1 MILDILLLQLL
12 RRVHFAV
19 IFEKEHC
26 GQLRLPQQN
35 IPLQFFH
42 PPFDLLH
49 QLPLL
54 LCGQLA
60 NDQYLLALGLV
71 PQSELAVLGEVP
83 LEDAST
89 GAQNA
94 RDCDLRRLDAA
105 DELDYA
111 LLEGLSLRRFSPF
124 ERGLLGGDAE
134 ALGVVVESAD
144 VELLYRRN
152 GLFLHDQLWLCVGQ
166 VDGA

>member
-1 MILDILLLQLL
+1 MVLYILFLQLS

-42 PPFDLLH
+42 LPFDLLH

-54 LCGQLA
+54 LRGQLA
-60 NDQYLLALGLV
+60 NDQYLLALGLI
-71 PQSELAVLGEVP
+71 PQPKFAILGEVP
-83 LEDAST
+83 LEDASR

-94 RDCDLRRLDAA
+94 RDCDLRGLDAA
-105 DELDYA
+105 DKLHYA
-111 LLEGLSLRRFSPF
+111 LLEGLSLGRLSP
-124 ERGLLGGDAE
+124 L
-134 ALGVVVESAD
+134 
-144 VELLYRRN
+144 
-152 GLFLHDQLWLCVGQ
+152 
-166 VDGA
+166 